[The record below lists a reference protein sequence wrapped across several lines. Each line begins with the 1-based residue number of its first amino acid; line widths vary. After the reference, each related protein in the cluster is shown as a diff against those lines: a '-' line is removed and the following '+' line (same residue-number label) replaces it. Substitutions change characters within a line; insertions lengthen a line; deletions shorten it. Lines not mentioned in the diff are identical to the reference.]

1 MDKNQKQNVRKLA
14 GLADR
19 YQRIIMERQ
28 QKLPKRLTEGDL
40 DTFLSEGIGTITL
53 DAIKRMKHKI

>member
-1 MDKNQKQNVRKLA
+1 MDRKQNLQRLA

-19 YQRIIMERQ
+19 YHRIITERKQ
-28 QKLPKRLTEGDL
+28 QFPKRLTEGDL

-53 DAIKRMKHKI
+53 DAIKRMKNKI